1 MRCRQ
6 VIDKISGYLEGGL
19 DPEMV
24 RELERHLE
32 HCEDC
37 RVVVDTTRKT
47 VEIFYQTE
55 PAPLP
60 NHVRER
66 LSQMFSERLRK
77 GERH

>member
-6 VIDKISGYLEGGL
+6 VVDKISEYLDGEL
-19 DPEMV
+19 DPELV
-24 RELERHLE
+24 HELERHLE

-60 NHVRER
+60 VDVRER
-66 LSQMFSERLRK
+66 LNQMFAERLRK
-77 GERH
+77 GEPH

>member
-6 VIDKISGYLEGGL
+6 VVDKISEYLDGEL
-19 DPEMV
+19 DPELV

-47 VEIFYQTE
+47 IEVFCDTE

-60 NHVRER
+60 NDVHER
-66 LSQMFSERLRK
+66 LNQMFTEKFCKEEPR
-77 GERH
+77 